1 MAKSELIQ
9 IRTDPETKA
18 AIQAAA
24 EEENRTVSGW
34 VMNII
39 KQKLEEE
46 KETPDQ

>member
-9 IRTDPETKA
+9 VRVDPDTKA

-24 EEENRTVSGW
+24 ETENRTVSGW
-34 VMNII
+34 IINII

-46 KETPDQ
+46 KEAPDQ

>member
-1 MAKSELIQ
+1 MTKSELIQ

-24 EEENRTVSGW
+24 EGENRTVSGW

-39 KQKLEEE
+39 KQKLKK